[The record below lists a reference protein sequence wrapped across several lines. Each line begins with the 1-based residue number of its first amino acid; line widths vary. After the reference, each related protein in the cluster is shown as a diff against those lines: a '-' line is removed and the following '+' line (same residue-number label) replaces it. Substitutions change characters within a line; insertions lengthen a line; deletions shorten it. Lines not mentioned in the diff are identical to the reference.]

1 MGVGGRPSCA
11 GLLRSAGEAVGEA
24 GQEQDRRAPEG
35 VRASC
40 VVGDRGREW
49 NGKFRDDI
57 RRFVRGDCDTV
68 ARLPNRLLASPD
80 LFGDRPAE
88 VEALLRA
95 TLPAVLPA
103 EKKRAAARSMVN
115 KIGVVRWSQAHET
128 LWFRQG
134 NGAPYRVHPSRLTD
148 AQRAQVA
155 TLEPKGKLRDGH
167 IAGRAPPP
175 SE

>member
-1 MGVGGRPSCA
+1 MPPRNTDAPKTKTRAELPAQLPQPEV
-11 GLLRSAGEAVGEA
+11 LLGCFYSWMAVA
-24 GQEQDRRAPEG
+24 
-35 VRASC
+35 
-40 VVGDRGREW
+40 
-49 NGKFRDDI
+49 I
-57 RRFVRGDCDTV
+57 T
-68 ARLPNRLLASPD
+68 
-80 LFGDRPAE
+80 DRPAE